1 MPSARNARRA
11 SRRSTLGWAAVLV
24 ATAMTAGPVATG
36 TAAAAQARSAHRSAA
51 RGPVPSV
58 TSADDCAGG
67 GVDVT
72 ASNTGDAP
80 FGFALAGVAV
90 TVGPGRSRTVT
101 VPVAEHQSYDFTV
114 LGPGGF
120 HQDVT
125 GVLTCA
131 ANSVAAG
138 DGTTPSPP
146 SPAPATGSDRGSGTL
161 LIPVT
166 PRGSPAD
173 PGDRRLAIAGITDL
187 DSLFTGAVLVLLG
200 VMVFVIR
207 RLRIP

>member
-11 SRRSTLGWAAVLV
+11 SRRSTLRWAAVLV
-24 ATAMTAGPVATG
+24 ASAMTAGPVATG
-36 TAAAAQARSAHRSAA
+36 TAATAQARSAHRSAA

-120 HQDVT
+120 RQDVT

-131 ANSVAAG
+131 ANSVAA
-138 DGTTPSPP
+138 DGGATPSPP
-146 SPAPATGSDRGSGTL
+146 PATGSDRGAGTL

-187 DSLFTGAVLVLLG
+187 DSLFTGTVLVLLG